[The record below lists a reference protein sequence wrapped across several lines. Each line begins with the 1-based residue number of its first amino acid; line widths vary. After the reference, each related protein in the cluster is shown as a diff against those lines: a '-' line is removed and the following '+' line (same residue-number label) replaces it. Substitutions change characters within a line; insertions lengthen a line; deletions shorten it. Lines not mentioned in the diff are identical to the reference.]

1 MRSSALRPSASTSSP
16 TPPRPRPDS
25 APSPPLSPPRPALPH
40 PFLPPV
46 RQPLPVNCRRVW
58 VSDPGHA
65 FFLLARRPGILVMVN
80 DVDWELSGR
89 EETELEASDTVVFLS
104 TLHGG

>member
-1 MRSSALRPSASTSSP
+1 
-16 TPPRPRPDS
+16 
-25 APSPPLSPPRPALPH
+25 
-40 PFLPPV
+40 
-46 RQPLPVNCRRVW
+46 